1 MRGACAV
8 FGCERGSEIL
18 AHDGVLGGHDICGKT
33 ARAVSAKKQTAAA
46 LKLKISAKAADKR
59 AAASRNTG

>member
-18 AHDGVLGGHDICGKT
+18 AHGDVLGRHDM
-33 ARAVSAKKQTAAA
+33 Q
-46 LKLKISAKAADKR
+46 
-59 AAASRNTG
+59 